1 MLVVVASSTGAFAA
15 DEATLLRVFLTDGA
29 SLVSYG
35 EPARIGDRVVFSMP
49 TASTPNP
56 PLHLVSLPADRVD
69 WDRTNRYAASAR
81 AARYLQTRAE
91 ADYAVLATDIS
102 QAIKE
107 IGQTTDASKRLAIA
121 ESSRTRL
128 AAWPESHFNY
138 READVRHM
146 LSLLDEAIADL
157 RAARGAEQFSLS
169 FVASAA
175 PTPVAEPLL
184 PAPTLKE
191 AIEQVLTAASA
202 VDGAAERSLLLR
214 TALVNLDRDAAEL
227 PAPWVARTRA
237 ETRASIRTEERI
249 DRSYQELTSWMMGI
263 ARWRA
268 RRADVRGLERVGDR
282 IRRRDQALGEHRPDA
297 VNALLVAV
305 EAELDAARRLRQA
318 RAQFALRA
326 PVFRRYRLAI
336 RAPMDRL
343 ARLKPSLERIKS
355 LSNPSPAS
363 LAALDRSV
371 VRVLEQTS
379 AIVPPEELASAH
391 ATLVSAA
398 QLAGNAARIG
408 REAAQTGDMARA
420 RDASSAA
427 AGALLL
433 GASARSDIQT
443 LLGLPQL
450 P

>member
-1 MLVVVASSTGAFAA
+1 MRRGTWLRAFTMLVVVASSTGAFAA

-202 VDGAAERSLLLR
+202 VDGAAERSLLL
-214 TALVNLDRDAAEL
+214 
-227 PAPWVARTRA
+227 
-237 ETRASIRTEERI
+237 
-249 DRSYQELTSWMMGI
+249 
-263 ARWRA
+263 
-268 RRADVRGLERVGDR
+268 
-282 IRRRDQALGEHRPDA
+282 
-297 VNALLVAV
+297 
-305 EAELDAARRLRQA
+305 
-318 RAQFALRA
+318 
-326 PVFRRYRLAI
+326 
-336 RAPMDRL
+336 
-343 ARLKPSLERIKS
+343 
-355 LSNPSPAS
+355 
-363 LAALDRSV
+363 
-371 VRVLEQTS
+371 
-379 AIVPPEELASAH
+379 
-391 ATLVSAA
+391 
-398 QLAGNAARIG
+398 
-408 REAAQTGDMARA
+408 
-420 RDASSAA
+420 
-427 AGALLL
+427 
-433 GASARSDIQT
+433 
-443 LLGLPQL
+443 
-450 P
+450 